1 MTKSSSSRI
10 TKETLA
16 NADWYQIAC
25 KIRHQNRELKAQI
38 IELEELTS
46 RQKQE
51 IDEQRIELEKQDN
64 LFQQQ
69 EQKINSL
76 NTELNSQLNQVEST
90 NQGDEKQQLFIESL
104 SQELQQVQQQAAR
117 LERECSYL
125 QDKYN
130 QQEHL
135 LKQKQKENRELQIR
149 LQRQQRYNL
158 QYKSALDKYLQS
170 NQDHSSTSEKN
181 VSNQS
186 ENTTIKPWNKGQ
198 YQDKLEQ
205 DLDKIAPRVVTDL
218 AETLVESETQIQGNI
233 TEEIPE
239 LIYEENDQTTEAKID
254 DLMGEILPKME
265 QINSQISQSQ
275 ITNKNLNLPIIKAM
289 NKQKVDSGKTSSDPN
304 SKYINNDQ
312 ANNKKNKGSHKFLRL
327 PRFGKKK
334 QE

>member
-1 MTKSSSSRI
+1 MTKSSSSQI

-38 IELEELTS
+38 SELEELTS

-69 EQKINSL
+69 EQKINNL

-90 NQGDEKQQLFIESL
+90 NQGDEKQQLLIESL

-135 LKQKQKENRELQIR
+135 LKQKEKENIELQIR

-158 QYKSALDKYLQS
+158 QYKSALDQYLQS
-170 NQDHSSTSEKN
+170 NPDNSPVSEEN
-181 VSNQS
+181 LSNQS
-186 ENTTIKPWNKGQ
+186 ENPIIKPWNQGLD
-198 YQDKLEQ
+198 QDKLEHN
-205 DLDKIAPRVVTDL
+205 LGKIVPKMPKDSEETVVEL
-218 AETLVESETQIQGNI
+218 ETQIQGNI

-239 LIYEENDQTTEAKID
+239 LIYEENDQTNEAKID
-254 DLMGEILPKME
+254 DLMGEIMPKME

-289 NKQKVDSGKTSSDPN
+289 NKQKVDSGKTSSDPD
-304 SKYINNDQ
+304 SKYTNNDQ

-334 QE
+334 QQ